1 MDTLFASKRGLV
13 FGMEKLENKSES
25 EIQVVQHLIDA
36 LNIKGA
42 VFSFDSLHC
51 QKKLVS

>member
-1 MDTLFASKRGLV
+1 
-13 FGMEKLENKSES
+13 MEKLENKEKS
-25 EIQVVQHLIDA
+25 EIQVVQNLITA
-36 LNIKGA
+36 LDLKGA